1 MKSLIRFVFLM
12 FVMLVLGGTL
22 ADVMAQYRVH
32 GTVFDQSTGEHLV
45 AATVYDTLGQK
56 GTVSNEYGFYSLEA
70 GEGKAV
76 LNCSYVGYR
85 SRDVYLELDSDT
97 ALNLYLEPSLEI
109 GEVTISAR
117 SADREFLSS
126 QMSAHSIHHLET
138 HKMPVLFGE
147 ADLIKSLQYLPGV
160 SAGTEGTSGI
170 FVRGGGSDQNLI
182 LLDGVPVY
190 NVSHLFGLFSVFN
203 GDAVNSATIY
213 KGGFP
218 ARYNGRLSS
227 VLDIRMKEGN
237 MQEFHG
243 SASIGL
249 LASKLMLEGPIKRDK
264 TSFLISGRRTYADLL
279 SYPVQYII
287 NKSNGNSNN
296 YFGYFF
302 HDFNA
307 KINHKFSD
315 HSRLYLST
323 YMGKDKFYMKDNYT
337 GIDQDGQ
344 SYNSKYSNG
353 FNWGNRTYSLRWNQ
367 IWSSRVFSNLTLAY
381 GTFKHNQFE
390 TDQNYYATPDEEVL
404 SPELE
409 DSYYSRVRDLS
420 LRLDMSIKPFRK
432 HDVRAGIFGNL
443 YSFEPGTSINEYYF
457 SDLDR
462 VFTDQFGADTVG
474 AIQLG
479 AYLEDDFSI
488 GNRLK
493 FNLGVNA
500 SLFRVEG
507 RDYFSPEPRASARF
521 LITERWV
528 LKASYAHMS
537 QNVHLLT
544 KAMVGLPTDSW
555 VPSTATLPPELSRQ
569 AALGVSYKY
578 RPGIRFSLEGFYKK
592 MDNLVEY
599 ADGAELRM
607 NDRNWESR
615 ILRGSGTAYGM
626 EFYAVKECGKWTG
639 SLAYTLSKITRTFPD
654 INFGEPF
661 PYKYDRR
668 HDLSLTANWQVRE
681 HISLGAVWVLASG
694 INLTT
699 QDHSYYNPMDLMEI
713 DPGDEELTIGN
724 NYGSDIIRNFGERN
738 GYKLPVYHRLDLGVN
753 FEKQKK
759 RVLRTWSF
767 GAYNIYNRKNP
778 FYVYTSE
785 GWFDGSEVKEKR
797 VYQVTMLPI
806 LPYVRYSIRF

>member
-1 MKSLIRFVFLM
+1 MKSIIRFVFLT
-12 FVMLVLGGTL
+12 FVMLVLEGTL

-70 GEGKAV
+70 GEGRVV

-85 SRDVYLELDSDT
+85 SRDVYLQLNSDT
-97 ALNLYLEPSLEI
+97 ALDLYLEPSMEI

-117 SADREFLSS
+117 SANQEFLSS

-138 HKMPVLFGE
+138 HKMPMLFGE

-160 SAGTEGTSGI
+160 SAGTEGSSGI

-203 GDAVNSATIY
+203 GDAINSATIY

-218 ARYNGRLSS
+218 ARFNGRLSS
-227 VLDIRMKEGN
+227 VLDIRLKEGN
-237 MQEFHG
+237 LQEFHG
-243 SASIGL
+243 SASIGI

-264 TSFLISGRRTYADLL
+264 TSFLISGRRTYADIL

-287 NKSNGNSNN
+287 NKSNGDGNS
-296 YFGYFF
+296 YYGYFF

-307 KINHKFSD
+307 KINHKFSNK
-315 HSRLYLST
+315 SRLYLST
-323 YMGKDKFYMKDNYT
+323 YMGKDEFYMKDTYT
-337 GIDQDGQ
+337 GIGQDGY
-344 SYNSKYSNG
+344 SSKYRSG

-390 TDQNYYATPDEEVL
+390 SDQNQYPNWDSNDSGL
-404 SPELE
+404 ELE

-420 LRLDMSIKPFRK
+420 LRLDMSIKPFTK
-432 HDVRAGIFGNL
+432 HDVRAGLFGNI

-457 SDLDR
+457 TEINQ
-462 VFTDQFGADTVG
+462 VYTDQFGADTVG
-474 AIQLG
+474 AVQVG
-479 AYLEDDFSI
+479 AYLEDDFSL
-488 GNRLK
+488 GERLRV
-493 FNLGVNA
+493 NLGVNA

-521 LITERWV
+521 LITDRWV
-528 LKASYAHMS
+528 AKASYAHMS

-544 KAMVGLPTDSW
+544 NAMVGLPTDSW
-555 VPSTATLPPELSRQ
+555 VPSTANLPPEKSRQ
-569 AALGVSYKY
+569 AALGINYKH
-578 RPGIRFSLEGFYKK
+578 RQGIRFSLEGFYKE
-592 MDNLVEY
+592 MENLVEY

-607 NDRNWESR
+607 NDKNWESR
-615 ILRGSGTAYGM
+615 ILRGSGDAYGM
-626 EFYAVKECGKWTG
+626 EVYAVKESGRWTG

-668 HDLSLTANWQVRE
+668 HDLSLTANWQVE
-681 HISLGAVWVLASG
+681 DHISLGAIWVLTSG

-713 DPGDEELTIGN
+713 DPGEEELSEGN
-724 NYGSDIIRNFGERN
+724 NYSNDIIRNFGERN

-753 FEKQKK
+753 FEKQKE

-785 GWFDGSEVKEKR
+785 GWFNGSDIKEKR
-797 VYQVTMLPI
+797 VFQVTMLPM
-806 LPYVRYSIRF
+806 LPYLRYSIRF

>member
-1 MKSLIRFVFLM
+1 MRSIIYFIFLT
-12 FVMLVLGGTL
+12 FAMLVLDGAL

-45 AATVYDTLGQK
+45 AATVYDTTGQK

-70 GEGKAV
+70 GEGKMV

-85 SRDVYLELDSDT
+85 SRDVYLELNSDT
-97 ALNLYLEPSLEI
+97 ALDLYLEPSMEI

-117 SADREFLSS
+117 SANQEFLSS

-138 HKMPVLFGE
+138 HKMPMLFGE

-160 SAGTEGTSGI
+160 SAGTEGSSGI

-203 GDAVNSATIY
+203 GDAINSATIY

-218 ARYNGRLSS
+218 ARFNGRLSS
-227 VLDIRMKEGN
+227 VLDIRLKEGN

-243 SASIGL
+243 SASIGI

-264 TSFLISGRRTYADLL
+264 TSFLVSGRRTYADIL

-287 NKSNGNSNN
+287 NRSNGNGDS
-296 YFGYFF
+296 YYGYFF

-315 HSRLYLST
+315 KSRLYLST
-323 YMGKDKFYMKDNYT
+323 YMGKDEFYMKDTYT
-337 GIDQDGQ
+337 GIGQDGY
-344 SYNSKYSNG
+344 SSKYRSG
-353 FNWGNRTYSLRWNQ
+353 FNWGNRTYSLRWNR
-367 IWSSRVFSNLTLAY
+367 IWSSRIFSNLTLAY

-390 TDQNYYATPDEEVL
+390 TDQNQYPNWDSNESGL
-404 SPELE
+404 ELE

-420 LRLDMSIKPFRK
+420 LRLDMNIKPFKK
-432 HDVRAGIFGNL
+432 HDLRAGLFGNIF
-443 YSFEPGTSINEYYF
+443 SFEPGTSINEYYF
-457 SDLDR
+457 PELNQVYR
-462 VFTDQFGADTVG
+462 DQFGADTVR
-474 AIQLG
+474 ALKIG
-479 AYLEDDFSI
+479 AYLEDDFSM
-488 GNRLK
+488 GERLRV
-493 FNLGVNA
+493 NLGMNV
-500 SLFRVEG
+500 SMFRVEG

-521 LITERWV
+521 LITDRWV
-528 LKASYAHMS
+528 AKVSYAHMS

-544 KAMVGLPTDSW
+544 NAMVGLPTDSW
-555 VPSTATLPPELSRQ
+555 VPSTATLPPEKSRQ
-569 AALGVSYKY
+569 VAMGASYKH
-578 RPGIRFSLEGFYKK
+578 RPGIRFSLEGFFKE
-592 MDNLVEY
+592 MENLVEF

-607 NDRNWESR
+607 NDKNWESR

-626 EFYAVKECGKWTG
+626 ELYAVKESGRWTG

-668 HDLSLTANWQVRE
+668 HDLSLTANWQVKD
-681 HISLGAVWVLASG
+681 HISLGAIWVLASG

-699 QDHSYYNPMDLMEI
+699 QDHSYYNPMDLMNM
-713 DPGDEELTIGN
+713 DPGEDELSDGN
-724 NYGSDIIRNFGERN
+724 NYNNDIIRNFGERN

-753 FEKQKK
+753 FEKQKE

-778 FYVYTSE
+778 FYVYNSA
-785 GWFDGSEVKEKR
+785 GWFNGSDIKEKR
-797 VYQVTMLPI
+797 VFQVTMLPI
-806 LPYVRYSIRF
+806 LPYLRYSIRF